1 MLSMKKIYSP
11 CFKCE
16 RRVIGCH
23 GTCEDYIIYRKEI
36 KMTEDVFS
44 NYAKDEKIDNV
55 LIGNME
61 RRKRQHGR

>member
-1 MLSMKKIYSP
+1 MLSMKRIYSP